1 MTIATTFYT
10 LTPADAGKMITSSVT
25 AEITIPTDATAA
37 FPIGS
42 RIDIGR
48 LASPIMLKAATGV
61 TINGVSFQSMDSVS
75 YQHGLLVKTA
85 ANTWVFLRFFA

>member
-1 MTIATTFYT
+1 VDSAITV
-10 LTPADAGKMITSSVT
+10 PADSAV
-25 AEITIPTDATAA
+25 A
-37 FPIGS
+37 FPVGT

-48 LASPIMLKAATGV
+48 LTSYIWIQGATGV
-61 TINGVSFQSMDSVS
+61 TINGTSFQSMDSVN